1 MYYKVGVGGCTMEKV
16 TPFGELCSVPDDVA
30 TARYIRTVIAADAMP
45 DPDAG
50 CCFMAVCSK
59 PSISELP

>member
-1 MYYKVGVGGCTMEKV
+1 MEKV